1 MIKEIYK
8 ITNKI
13 NKKIYIGQ
21 SINSSIRFAGHK
33 SNAKKPHRN
42 SAIDKA
48 INKYGAENFELEIIE
63 ITEDYNAREK
73 FWIKFY
79 NSLVPHG
86 YNIME
91 GGENFEIGAK
101 SPNASLNETQ
111 IDKIVRDLIFSLKP
125 MKEIAKENLTTF
137 KIVSAIN
144 RGTSYKNANL
154 KYPLRKRDND
164 LINKQLA
171 QEIKEELLN
180 GVLSLRALARKFSV
194 NSSII
199 QNLNQGKLF
208 FDEKV
213 TYPLRI
219 INKEKPKYLEKVI
232 DLLKSSNLSFREIAE
247 TIGISYSSVQGIN
260 SGKYFYNDTI
270 SYPIRKK

>member
-1 MIKEIYK
+1 MKKEIYK

-13 NKKIYIGQ
+13 NGKIYIGQ
-21 SINSSIRFAGHK
+21 SVNSLIRFAGHK

-48 INKYGAENFELEIIE
+48 INKYGIENFELEIIE

-79 NSLVPHG
+79 NSLVPYG

-101 SPNASLNETQ
+101 SPNASLNEKQVNQ
-111 IDKIVRDLIFSLKP
+111 IVEDLISSSKP
-125 MKEIAKENLTTF
+125 MKEIAEENFTTL

-144 RGTSYKNANL
+144 RGTSYKNIALN
-154 KYPLRKRDND
+154 YPLRRRDND
-164 LINKQLA
+164 LINEQLV
-171 QEIKEELLN
+171 QKIKEELLK
-180 GVLSLRALARKFSV
+180 GTLSLRAIARKFSV

-199 QNLNQGKLF
+199 QSLNQGKIF

-219 INKEKPKYLEKVI
+219 INKENPEHLEKVI
-232 DLLKSSNLSFREIAE
+232 GLLKNSDLSLRKIAE
-247 TIGISYSSVQGIN
+247 LIGISYSSVQGIN
-260 SGKYFYNDTI
+260 SGKYFHNDAI

>member
-1 MIKEIYK
+1 MKKEIYK

-13 NKKIYIGQ
+13 NENVYIGQ
-21 SINSSIRFAGHK
+21 SVNSLIRFAGHK

-48 INKYGAENFELEIIE
+48 INKYGIENFELEVIE

-79 NSLVPHG
+79 NSLVPYG

-91 GGENFEIGAK
+91 GGENFEIGMK
-101 SPNASLNETQ
+101 SPKASLNEAQ
-111 IDKIVRDLIFSLKP
+111 IDKIVKDLTLSSKP
-125 MKEIAKENLTTF
+125 MKKIAEENLTTL

-144 RGTSYKNANL
+144 RGTSYKNADL
-154 KYPLRKRDND
+154 KYPLRKRDSD
-164 LINKQLA
+164 LIDELLVQK
-171 QEIKEELLN
+171 IKEELLN
-180 GVLSLRALARKFSV
+180 GALSLRAIARKFSV
-194 NSSII
+194 NTSII

-208 FDEKV
+208 FDEKA
-213 TYPLRI
+213 TYPLRAT
-219 INKEKPKYLEKVI
+219 NKEKPEHLEKII
-232 DLLKSSNLSFREIAE
+232 DLLKSSNLSFRKIAE
-247 TIGISYSSVQGIN
+247 VIGISYSSVQGIN
-260 SGKYFYNDTI
+260 SGKYFYDDTI